1 MALATGARLGS
12 YEILAALGAGGMG
25 EVYKARDMKL
35 GREVAVKILPESF
48 THDPE
53 RLARF
58 RREAQVLAAL
68 NHPHIGAIYGLDE
81 ANGQQFLVLEL
92 VDGQTLA
99 DRLKHGPL
107 PVVEALA
114 IAKQIAEA
122 LEAAHEKGI
131 IHRDLKPANIALT
144 QDGNVKVLDFGLAK
158 ATEPSGGTSLD
169 VTNSPTIT
177 SPAMMT
183 GVGVILGTAAYMS
196 PEQAKGRAADK
207 RSDVWAFGCVLYEM
221 LTGKRAFEGED
232 VSDTLAAVLRGEP
245 DWSRLSS
252 RTLPSI
258 QRMLRLAL
266 KKDPRQRLA
275 DIHDAR
281 IEIEEVG
288 TDAEGSV
295 APASATGA
303 RMTWIASLAFAAM
316 LIAAMA
322 IPTVHYL
329 REVSPPTPPEMRL
342 QINTP
347 STPAPFEFALSPD
360 GRRLAVVAAGDGP
373 PRLWLRSLDET
384 DAQPIA
390 GTEGAEYPFW
400 SADSRSI
407 GFFASNKLY
416 RIDIAGGQPEFLA
429 NAPSGRGGAWNAD
442 GTIVFAAAATSALS
456 RIRASG
462 GDLAPVTR
470 LDSPQQTS
478 HRFPQFLPDN
488 HHFLFYVQG
497 SPETSGVY
505 LGSLDSG
512 EPKRLTAA
520 ETAGA
525 CLPPDWVVFVR
536 EGALVARRLDVARG
550 RLTGDPVRLADPI
563 GYDSAYNVGGFSVS
577 ADGLV
582 AYRAGGGRHQLTW
595 FDRTGKAVGV
605 AGESDSSNLLFPEL
619 SSDGRR
625 VAVQR
630 TVQDNTDVWLMD
642 LVRGG
647 STRLTFDAA
656 IDTTPVWSPD
666 GTQIAFSS
674 NRKGVNDLYLKPSS
688 GVGTEELFLE
698 TPNYKTP
705 QDWSK
710 DGRFL
715 LYTQLDSKTGQ
726 DLWVLEMTGKERKP
740 RVVVNTPADES
751 RAQFSPNGRW
761 VAYDTNE
768 SGRFE
773 IVVQPFPEPGRK
785 WQLSTSGGIAPRWRA
800 DGKELYFIAPDGK
813 LMAVSVAASS
823 TTFEAGTPAALFPT
837 RIVTTPNPKN
847 QYAVSRDGR
856 FLINQPVEESS
867 TTPIMLILNWNPEQ
881 KK

>member
-1 MALATGARLGS
+1 MAFAGGARLGP
-12 YEILAALGAGGMG
+12 YEIVSALGAGGMG
-25 EVYKARDMKL
+25 EVYKARDTKL
-35 GREVAVKILPESF
+35 GREVALKILPESF

-92 VDGQTLA
+92 IEGGTLA
-99 DRLKHGPL
+99 DRIAKGPL
-107 PVVEALA
+107 RVDNALA
-114 IAKQIAEA
+114 IAKQVAEA

-158 ATEPSGGTSLD
+158 ATETSSGTSPD
-169 VTNSPTIT
+169 VTNTPTIT

-196 PEQAKGRAADK
+196 PEQAKGRAVDR

-221 LTGKRAFEGED
+221 LTGKRAFEGEE
-232 VSDTLAAVLRGEP
+232 VFDTLASVLRGDP

-252 RTLPSI
+252 TTPPSI
-258 QRMLRLAL
+258 QRMLRRAL

-281 IEIEEVG
+281 IEIEEAG
-288 TDAEGSV
+288 TDVEGPV
-295 APASATGA
+295 APASAKGV
-303 RMTWIASLAFAAM
+303 RMGWIASLALAAT

-322 IPTVHYL
+322 IPTVHHL
-329 REVSPPTPPEMRL
+329 REASPPTPPEMRL

-373 PRLWLRSLDET
+373 RRLWLRPLDET

-416 RIDIAGGQPEFLA
+416 RIDLAGGQPQFLA

-462 GDLAPVTR
+462 GDPAPVTR
-470 LDSPQQTS
+470 LDSRQQTS

-488 HHFLFYVQG
+488 HHFLFYAQG
-497 SPETSGVY
+497 SPETSGIY

-512 EPKRLTAA
+512 EPKRLTAS

-525 CLPPDWVVFVR
+525 YLQPDWVVFVR
-536 EGALVARRLDVARG
+536 QGALVARRLDVARG
-550 RLTGDPVRLADPI
+550 GLTGDPVRLADPV
-563 GYDSAYNVGGFSVS
+563 GYDGPYNVGGFSVS

-595 FDRTGKAVGV
+595 FDRTGNAVGL
-605 AGESDSSNLLFPEL
+605 AGESDTGNLLSAEL
-619 SSDGRR
+619 SPDGRR
-625 VAVQR
+625 VAVDR
-630 TVQDNTDVWLMD
+630 TVQNNTDVWLMD

-656 IDTTPVWSPD
+656 VDKDPVWSPD
-666 GTQIAFSS
+666 GTQVVFGS
-674 NRKGVNDLYLKPSS
+674 NRKGVSNLYLKSSS
-688 GVGTEELFLE
+688 GVGTEELLLE

-715 LYTQLDSKTGQ
+715 LYGQLDPKTGQ
-726 DLWVLEMTGKERKP
+726 DVWALEMTGKERKP
-740 RVVVNTPADES
+740 RVVVNTPADE
-751 RAQFSPNGRW
+751 RRGQFSPNGRW

-768 SGRFE
+768 SGRSE

-785 WQLSTSGGIAPRWRA
+785 WQVSTSGGIAPRWRE

-813 LMAVSVAASS
+813 LMVVSVAASS
-823 TTFEAGTPAALFPT
+823 TAFEAGTPAVLFPT
-837 RIVTTPNPKN
+837 RIVTTPTPKN

-856 FLINQPVEESS
+856 FLINQRMEESI
-867 TTPIMLILNWNPEQ
+867 TTPITLILNWNPVQ